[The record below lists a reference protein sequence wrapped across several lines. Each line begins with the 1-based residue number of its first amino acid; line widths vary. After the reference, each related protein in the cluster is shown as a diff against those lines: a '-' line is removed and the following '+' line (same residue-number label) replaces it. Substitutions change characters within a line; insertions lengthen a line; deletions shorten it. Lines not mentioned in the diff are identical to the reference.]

1 MRKQYGKVG
10 NKKEQQRVKRRLTIR
25 AKISGTTERPRI
37 CATKSNKHISVQV
50 IDDTK
55 SVSLFTVSTF
65 GKSAATAE
73 GCTIEGAKVVGTK
86 VAAAMKAKNINTAV
100 FDRAGYKY
108 TGVIA
113 ALVQSI
119 RESGIQV

>member
-1 MRKQYGKVG
+1 MRKQYGKVA
-10 NKKEQQRVKRRLTIR
+10 NKKDQQRQKRRLTIR
-25 AKISGTTERPRI
+25 NKISGTSERPRI
-37 CATKSNKHISVQV
+37 CAMKSNKHITVQV

-65 GKSAATAE
+65 GKAAAADS
-73 GCTIEGAKVVGTK
+73 CNIEGAKKVGAKIAST
-86 VAAAMKAKNINTAV
+86 MKAKNISSAV

>member
-1 MRKQYGKVG
+1 MRKSYGKVR
-10 NKKEQQRVKRRLTIR
+10 NKKDQQRQRKRLSIR
-25 AKISGTTERPRI
+25 STLSGTTERPRI
-37 CATKSNKHISVQV
+37 VAMKSNKNISVQL

-55 SVSLFTVSTF
+55 SISLFTVSTF
-65 GKSAATAE
+65 GKNAAADS
-73 GCTIEGAKVVGTK
+73 CNIEGAKKVGAQ
-86 VAAAMKAKNINTAV
+86 VATMMKSKNLTTAV

>member
-1 MRKQYGKVG
+1 MRKSYAKLGS
-10 NKKEQQRVKRRLTIR
+10 KKEQQRQRRRLTIR
-25 AKISGTTERPRI
+25 NKISGTTERPRI
-37 CATKSNKHISVQV
+37 VAMKSNKNISVQLV
-50 IDDTK
+50 DDTK
-55 SVSLFTVSTF
+55 SISLFTVSTF
-65 GKSAATAE
+65 GKNAAANS
-73 GCTIEGAKVVGTK
+73 CNIEGAKKVGAQ
-86 VAAAMKAKNINTAV
+86 VATMMKSKNISSAV

>member
-1 MRKQYGKVG
+1 MRKQYGKVA
-10 NKKEQQRVKRRLTIR
+10 NKKDQRRQKRRLTIR
-25 AKISGTTERPRI
+25 NKISGTSERPRI
-37 CATKSNKHISVQV
+37 CAMKSNKHITVQV

-65 GKSAATAE
+65 GKQAAAE
-73 GCTIEGAKVVGTK
+73 SCNIEGAKKVGVK
-86 VAAAMKAKNINTAV
+86 VASALKSKNLNAAV

>member
-1 MRKQYGKVG
+1 MRKSYAKVR
-10 NKKEQQRVKRRLTIR
+10 NKKDQQRQRKRLSIR
-25 AKISGTTERPRI
+25 SKLSGTTERPRI
-37 CATKSNKHISVQV
+37 VAMKSNKHISVQL

-55 SVSLFTVSTF
+55 SISLFTVSTF
-65 GKSAATAE
+65 GKNAAADT
-73 GCTIEGAKVVGTK
+73 CNIEGAKKVGAQ
-86 VAAAMKAKNINTAV
+86 VATMMKSKNLNTAV

>member
-1 MRKQYGKVG
+1 MRKSYAKVK
-10 NKKEQQRVKRRLTIR
+10 NKKDQQRQRKRLTIR
-25 AKISGTTERPRI
+25 NKISGTTERPRI
-37 CATKSNKHISVQV
+37 VAMKSNKHISVQI

-65 GKSAATAE
+65 GKNAAADS
-73 GCTIEGAKVVGTK
+73 CNIEGAKKVGAK
-86 VAAAMKAKNINTAV
+86 VATMMKSKNLNTAV

>member
-1 MRKQYGKVG
+1 MRKSYGKVK
-10 NKKEQQRVKRRLTIR
+10 NKKDQQRQRKRLSIR
-25 AKISGTTERPRI
+25 NKISGTTERPRI
-37 CATKSNKHISVQV
+37 VAMKSNKHISVQLV
-50 IDDTK
+50 DDTK

-65 GKSAATAE
+65 GKNAAADS
-73 GCTIEGAKVVGTK
+73 CNIEGAKKVGAK
-86 VAAAMKAKNINTAV
+86 VATMMKSKNLNTAV

>member
-1 MRKQYGKVG
+1 MRKQYGKVQ
-10 NKKEQQRVKRRLTIR
+10 NKKDQRRQKRRLTIR
-25 AKISGTTERPRI
+25 NKISGTTERPRI
-37 CATKSNKHISVQV
+37 CAMKSNKHISVQL
-50 IDDTK
+50 IDDTR
-55 SVSLFTVSTF
+55 SISLFTVSTF
-65 GKSAATAE
+65 GKEAAADT
-73 GCTIEGAKVVGTK
+73 CNIEGAKKVGAK
-86 VAAAMKAKNINTAV
+86 VATIMKQKNLSSAV

>member
-1 MRKQYGKVG
+1 MRKQYGKVA
-10 NKKEQQRVKRRLTIR
+10 NKKDAQRQKRRLTIR
-25 AKISGTTERPRI
+25 NKISGTPERPRI
-37 CATKSNKHISVQV
+37 CAVKSNKHISVQV

-55 SVSLFTVSTF
+55 SVTLLTVSTF
-65 GKSAATAE
+65 GKNAAADSCNID
-73 GCTIEGAKVVGTK
+73 GAKKVGAKVATLLK
-86 VAAAMKAKNINTAV
+86 QKNLSAAV

-108 TGVIA
+108 TGVIS

>member
-1 MRKQYGKVG
+1 MRKQYGKVA
-10 NKKEQQRVKRRLTIR
+10 NKKDQQRQKRRLTIR
-25 AKISGTTERPRI
+25 NKISGTSERPRI
-37 CATKSNKHISVQV
+37 CAMKSNKHITVQV

-55 SVSLFTVSTF
+55 SISLFTVSTF
-65 GKSAATAE
+65 GKTAAADSCNID
-73 GCTIEGAKVVGTK
+73 GAKKVGAKVALVLK
-86 VAAAMKAKNINTAV
+86 SKNLSTAV

>member
-1 MRKQYGKVG
+1 MRKQYGKIQ
-10 NKKEQQRVKRRLTIR
+10 NKKDQRRQKRRLSIR
-25 AKISGTTERPRI
+25 NKISGTTERPRI
-37 CATKSNKHISVQV
+37 CAMKSNKHISVQL

-65 GKSAATAE
+65 GKDAAADS
-73 GCTIEGAKVVGTK
+73 CNVEGAKKVGVK
-86 VAAAMKAKNINTAV
+86 VATMMKQKNLTTAV

>member
-1 MRKQYGKVG
+1 MRKSYAKVK
-10 NKKEQQRVKRRLTIR
+10 NKKDQQRQRKRLTIR
-25 AKISGTTERPRI
+25 NKISGTAERPRI
-37 CATKSNKHISVQV
+37 VAVKSNKHISVQV
-50 IDDTK
+50 VDDTA
-55 SVSLFTVSTF
+55 SRSLFTVSTF
-65 GKSAATAE
+65 GKNAAADSCNID
-73 GCTIEGAKVVGTK
+73 GAKKVGAKVAV
-86 VAAAMKAKNINTAV
+86 AMKAKNISTAV

>member
-1 MRKQYGKVG
+1 MRKQYGKIT
-10 NKKEQQRVKRRLTIR
+10 NKKDQRRQKRRLSIR
-25 AKISGTTERPRI
+25 NKISGTTERPRI
-37 CATKSNKHISVQV
+37 CAMKSNKHISVQL

-65 GKSAATAE
+65 GKDAAADS
-73 GCTIEGAKVVGTK
+73 CNIEGAKKVGVKFATM
-86 VAAAMKAKNINTAV
+86 MKQKNLTTAV

>member
-1 MRKQYGKVG
+1 MRKPYGKIA
-10 NKKEQQRVKRRLTIR
+10 NKKDEQRLRKRLAIR
-25 AKISGTTERPRI
+25 NKVSGTPERPRI
-37 CATKSNKHISVQV
+37 CAMKSNKHITVQV

-65 GKSAATAE
+65 GKEAAADS
-73 GCTIEGAKVVGTK
+73 CNIEGAKKVGAK
-86 VAAAMKAKNINTAV
+86 VATMLKKNNLNSAV

>member
-1 MRKQYGKVG
+1 MRKQYGKVQ
-10 NKKEQQRVKRRLTIR
+10 NKKDQRRQKRRLTIR
-25 AKISGTTERPRI
+25 NKISGTTERPRI
-37 CATKSNKHISVQV
+37 CAMKSNKHISVQL

-55 SVSLFTVSTF
+55 SISLFTVSTF
-65 GKSAATAE
+65 GKDPAADS
-73 GCTIEGAKVVGTK
+73 CNIEGAKKVGAK
-86 VAAAMKAKNINTAV
+86 VAIMMKQKNLSSAV

>member
-1 MRKQYGKVG
+1 MRKQYGKLV
-10 NKKEQQRVKRRLTIR
+10 NKKDQQRQKRRLTIR

-37 CATKSNKHISVQV
+37 VATRSNKHISVQV

-55 SVSLFTVSTF
+55 SISLFTVSTF
-65 GKSAATAE
+65 GKAAAADS
-73 GCTIEGAKVVGTK
+73 CNIEGAKIVGAK
-86 VAAAMKAKNINTAV
+86 VAAVMKSKNLNTAV
-100 FDRAGYKY
+100 FDRAGYRY
-108 TGVIA
+108 TGVVA

>member
-1 MRKQYGKVG
+1 MRKQYGKVQ
-10 NKKEQQRVKRRLTIR
+10 NKKDQRRQKRRLTIR
-25 AKISGTTERPRI
+25 NKISGTTERPRI
-37 CATKSNKHISVQV
+37 CAMKSNKHISVQL

-55 SVSLFTVSTF
+55 SISLFTVSTF
-65 GKSAATAE
+65 GKDAAADS
-73 GCTIEGAKVVGTK
+73 CNIEGAKKVGAK
-86 VAAAMKAKNINTAV
+86 VATMMKQKNLSTAV

>member
-1 MRKQYGKVG
+1 MRKDYGKVS
-10 NKKEQQRVKRRLTIR
+10 NKKVQQREKRRLTIR
-25 AKISGTTERPRI
+25 KKVNGTSDRPRI
-37 CATKSNKHISVQV
+37 CATKSNKHITVQV

-65 GKSAATAE
+65 GKSAAAE
-73 GCTIEGAKVVGTK
+73 SCNIEGAKKVGAK
-86 VAAAMKAKNINTAV
+86 VATLMKQKSLVCAV

>member
-1 MRKQYGKVG
+1 MRKQYGKVQ
-10 NKKEQQRVKRRLTIR
+10 NKKNQQRLKRRLTIR
-25 AKISGTTERPRI
+25 NKINGTTERPRI
-37 CATKSNKHISVQV
+37 CAMKSNKHITVQI

-55 SVSLFTVSTF
+55 SISLFTVSTF
-65 GKSAATAE
+65 GKNAVE
-73 GCTIEGAKVVGTK
+73 GSCNIEGAKKVGEK
-86 VAAAMKAKNINTAV
+86 VAMAMKGKNINCAV

>member
-1 MRKQYGKVG
+1 MRKPYGKIA
-10 NKKEQQRVKRRLTIR
+10 NKKDEQRLRKRLAIR
-25 AKISGTTERPRI
+25 NKVSGTTERPRI
-37 CATKSNKHISVQV
+37 CAMKSNKHITVQV

-65 GKSAATAE
+65 GKEAAADS
-73 GCTIEGAKVVGTK
+73 CNIEGAKKVGAK
-86 VAAAMKAKNINTAV
+86 VATMLKKNNLNSAV

>member
-1 MRKQYGKVG
+1 MRKQYGKVQ
-10 NKKEQQRVKRRLTIR
+10 NKKDQRRQKRRLTIR
-25 AKISGTTERPRI
+25 KKISGTTERPRI
-37 CATKSNKHISVQV
+37 CAMKSNKHISVQL

-55 SVSLFTVSTF
+55 SISLFTVSTF
-65 GKSAATAE
+65 GKDPAADS
-73 GCTIEGAKVVGTK
+73 CNIEGAKKVGLK
-86 VAAAMKAKNINTAV
+86 VASMMKQKNLTTAV

>member
-1 MRKQYGKVG
+1 MRKSYAKLGS
-10 NKKEQQRVKRRLTIR
+10 KKDQQRQRRRLSIR
-25 AKISGTTERPRI
+25 NKISGTTERPRI
-37 CATKSNKHISVQV
+37 VAMKSNKHISVQLV
-50 IDDTK
+50 DDTK
-55 SVSLFTVSTF
+55 SISLFTVSTF
-65 GKSAATAE
+65 GKNAAAE
-73 GCTIEGAKVVGTK
+73 SCNIEGAKKVGAK
-86 VAAAMKAKNINTAV
+86 VATMMKTKNINAAV

>member
-1 MRKQYGKVG
+1 MRKPYGKVA
-10 NKKEQQRVKRRLTIR
+10 NKKDEQRLRKRLSIR
-25 AKISGTTERPRI
+25 NKISGTTERPRI
-37 CATKSNKHISVQV
+37 CAMKSNKHISVQV

-65 GKSAATAE
+65 GKDAAAKS
-73 GCTIEGAKVVGTK
+73 CNIEGAKKVGAQ
-86 VAAAMKAKNINTAV
+86 VATLLKKNNLNTAV

>member
-1 MRKQYGKVG
+1 MRKQYGKAG
-10 NKKEQQRVKRRLTIR
+10 NKKDAQREKRRLSIR
-25 AKISGTTERPRI
+25 KKVSGTSERPRI
-37 CATKSNKHISVQV
+37 CAMKSNKHISVQI
-50 IDDTK
+50 IDDTQ

-65 GKSAATAE
+65 GKNAAADS
-73 GCTIEGAKVVGTK
+73 CNIEGAKKVGVK
-86 VAAAMKAKNINTAV
+86 VAALLKQKNLNAAV

-108 TGVIA
+108 TGVIS

>member
-1 MRKQYGKVG
+1 MRKQYGKIQ
-10 NKKEQQRVKRRLTIR
+10 NKKDQRRQKRRLSIR
-25 AKISGTTERPRI
+25 NKISGTTERPRI
-37 CATKSNKHISVQV
+37 CAMKSNKHISVQL
-50 IDDTK
+50 IDDTN
-55 SVSLFTVSTF
+55 SVSLFTVSTY
-65 GKSAATAE
+65 GKDAAADS
-73 GCTIEGAKVVGTK
+73 CNIEGAKKVGAK
-86 VAAAMKAKNINTAV
+86 VATMMKQKNLTTAV

>member
-1 MRKQYGKVG
+1 MRKSYAKLG
-10 NKKEQQRVKRRLTIR
+10 NKKDQQRQRRRLTIR
-25 AKISGTTERPRI
+25 NKISGTTERPRI
-37 CATKSNKHISVQV
+37 VAMKSNKHISVQLV
-50 IDDTK
+50 DDTK
-55 SVSLFTVSTF
+55 SMSLFTVSTF
-65 GKSAATAE
+65 GKNAAADS
-73 GCTIEGAKVVGTK
+73 CNIEGAKKVGAK
-86 VAAAMKAKNINTAV
+86 VATMMKSKNLNAAV

>member
-1 MRKQYGKVG
+1 MRKQYGKLT
-10 NKKEQQRVKRRLTIR
+10 NKKDQRRQKRRLTIR
-25 AKISGTTERPRI
+25 AKISGTSERPRI
-37 CATKSNKHISVQV
+37 CAMRSNKHITVQV

-65 GKSAATAE
+65 GKSAAADS
-73 GCTIEGAKVVGTK
+73 CNIEGAKKVGAK
-86 VAAAMKAKNINTAV
+86 VAAVMKSKNLTTAV
-100 FDRAGYKY
+100 FDRAGYRY
-108 TGVIA
+108 TGVVA

>member
-1 MRKQYGKVG
+1 MRKAYGKIG

-25 AKISGTTERPRI
+25 KKVIGTSERPRI
-37 CATKSNKHISVQV
+37 CATKSNKHISVQI
-50 IDDTK
+50 IDDSK

-65 GKSAATAE
+65 GKGAAAE
-73 GCTIEGAKVVGTK
+73 NCNIEGAKKVGAK
-86 VAAAMKAKNINTAV
+86 VATLLKQKNISAGV

-108 TGVIA
+108 TGVVA

>member
-1 MRKQYGKVG
+1 MRKQYGKIQ
-10 NKKEQQRVKRRLTIR
+10 NKKDQRRQKRRLSIR
-25 AKISGTTERPRI
+25 NKISGTTERPRI
-37 CATKSNKHISVQV
+37 CAMKSNKHISVQL

-55 SVSLFTVSTF
+55 SISLFTVSTF
-65 GKSAATAE
+65 GKDAAAVS
-73 GCTIEGAKVVGTK
+73 CNVEGAKKVGAR
-86 VAAAMKAKNINTAV
+86 VATMMKQKNLTTAV

>member
-1 MRKQYGKVG
+1 MRKQYGKVAS
-10 NKKEQQRVKRRLTIR
+10 KKDERRQKRRLTIR
-25 AKISGTTERPRI
+25 NKINGTSERPRI
-37 CATKSNKHISVQV
+37 CAMKSNKHITVQV

-65 GKSAATAE
+65 GKNAAAE
-73 GCTIEGAKVVGTK
+73 SCNIEGAKIVGAR
-86 VAAAMKAKNINTAV
+86 VALVLKSKNLNAAV

>member
-1 MRKQYGKVG
+1 MRKSYAKVR
-10 NKKEQQRVKRRLTIR
+10 NKKDQQRQRRRLSIR
-25 AKISGTTERPRI
+25 STLSGTTERPRI
-37 CATKSNKHISVQV
+37 VAMKSNKHISVQL

-55 SVSLFTVSTF
+55 SISLFTVSTF
-65 GKSAATAE
+65 GKNPAANS
-73 GCTIEGAKVVGTK
+73 CNIEGAKKVGAQ
-86 VAAAMKAKNINTAV
+86 VATMMKSKNLNTAV

>member
-1 MRKQYGKVG
+1 MRKSYAKVK
-10 NKKEQQRVKRRLTIR
+10 NKKDQQRQRKRLTIR
-25 AKISGTTERPRI
+25 NKISGTTERPRI
-37 CATKSNKHISVQV
+37 VAMKSNKHISVQI

-65 GKSAATAE
+65 GKNAAADS
-73 GCTIEGAKVVGTK
+73 CNIEGAKKVGAQ
-86 VAAAMKAKNINTAV
+86 VAIVMKSKNLNTAV